1 MIAPGAFGFR
11 WVRSTSGVDLAVVFD
26 RPSGVIHPG
35 ACDWLRSLVESGASP
50 NTVRN
55 YGLRVA
61 GFLSWLPTQ
70 GLAWTQARSS
80 VMVRWKNHLSV
91 TPVQHGAGA
100 ATLRRPATVGAWL
113 VAVVEFYRWAAL
125 EGLVSKDLVA
135 RLSEEQFVR
144 PGPRGGERGRMRSV
158 AAKELRVRTVE
169 VPRAPAWLSE
179 KADRRALLTLSLRP
193 RDRFLVELLY
203 FAGLRVGEA
212 LSLFREDLHLL
223 ADNRPHGCQVK
234 GPHVHVV
241 RNRSANGA
249 RAKSLRVVPLPA
261 ELAFSHQEALRE
273 RIGWVGDDRGPNVF
287 VALDGPTAGQALS
300 YARVVDLFRQLSKLL
315 GFKIRP
321 HVLRHTRATI
331 WLRGLEGEPVD
342 LDVVR
347 VLLGH
352 RSIASTLIY
361 THASE
366 ESLRAAVANPAV
378 QFPQFPGAGA

>member
-1 MIAPGAFGFR
+1 M
-11 WVRSTSGVDLAVVFD
+11 
-26 RPSGVIHPG
+26 
-35 ACDWLRSLVESGASP
+35 
-50 NTVRN
+50 
-55 YGLRVA
+55 
-61 GFLSWLPTQ
+61 
-70 GLAWTQARSS
+70 
-80 VMVRWKNHLSV
+80 
-91 TPVQHGAGA
+91 
-100 ATLRRPATVGAWL
+100 ATLRRPETVGAWL

-125 EGLVSKDLVA
+125 EGLVPKELVA

-144 PGPRGGERGRMRSV
+144 PGPRGGERGRTRSI

-179 KADRRALLTLSLRP
+179 EADRRALLALSLRP

-212 LSLFREDLHLL
+212 LSMFRENLHLL
-223 ADNRPHGCQVK
+223 ADNRPHGCRIR

-261 ELAFSHQEALRE
+261 ELALSYQEALRE
-273 RIGWVGDDRGPNVF
+273 RIRRVGDDRGPNVF
-287 VALDGPTAGQALS
+287 VALDGPTAGHALS
-300 YARVVDLFRQLSKLL
+300 YARVVDLFRRLSKLL

-331 WLRGLEGEPVD
+331 WLRELEGEPVD

-378 QFPQFPGAGA
+378 QFPGAGA